1 MCEILESTCRKHKVL
16 CITPTQRVCHF
27 VNLNV
32 CFFLWNSFGYFLGAV
47 YCFFGIFFNVIC
59 RIYAFLEKYRTA
71 VRRAHTIYEIIRDL
85 DRDPQERVHRYTP
98 RRPE

>member
-32 CFFLWNSFGYFLGAV
+32 CFFLWNSFGYFLFSRCSV
-47 YCFFGIFFNVIC
+47 LYI
-59 RIYAFLEKYRTA
+59 AFLGFFLMLYAGYMPFWKNTGQL
-71 VRRAHTIYEIIRDL
+71 YEELILYI
-85 DRDPQERVHRYTP
+85 
-98 RRPE
+98 